1 MIQTGLISDSRLVSP
16 LIRGMRILEL
26 LSREAPLSLEK
37 ISSQTGIPRTSVF
50 RLLNTLEALGYAE
63 REQIR
68 GIDHWMLGLKLL
80 DLTSSKLSKL
90 DLRKEVRRTMEELAE
105 KTDEFVQLGVLYGG
119 KVMYIDHVKRPKPLA
134 MYAEVGSQLPIN
146 VSAAG
151 MVLAA
156 ALDDKELGKLL
167 REQDFPANTP
177 NAPTD
182 PDELRRILMDV
193 ARQGFAIDDQQY
205 AVGIRCIAAPIL
217 NHDGRVIAAI
227 NITGSLLSMTDDR
240 MDTLIDEVRGAAL
253 EASKKMG
260 YPGESIAGPLRPE
273 GV

>member
-1 MIQTGLISDSRLVSP
+1 
-16 LIRGMRILEL
+16 
-26 LSREAPLSLEK
+26 
-37 ISSQTGIPRTSVF
+37 
-50 RLLNTLEALGYAE
+50 
-63 REQIR
+63 
-68 GIDHWMLGLKLL
+68 
-80 DLTSSKLSKL
+80 
-90 DLRKEVRRTMEELAE
+90 
-105 KTDEFVQLGVLYGG
+105 
-119 KVMYIDHVKRPKPLA
+119 
-134 MYAEVGSQLPIN
+134 
-146 VSAAG
+146 

-156 ALDDKELGKLL
+156 ALDDKELDKLL